1 MERRTG
7 ALIAAG
13 VVFGSV
19 ALYLWLRKGASD
31 TTSAPSSE
39 SEQEAGTVEKLTAT
53 FGGRMSGPR
62 WDRLTPEAKAK
73 ATELLNAAQA
83 QGLDVMFWD
92 GWRDPEEEKKH
103 IADGTSKLKDPLNTL
118 HAWGTAFDIV
128 FRNAI
133 GGPTWPPSNDPRWRQ
148 LAELGANLGLFSGGL
163 TWGWDWPHF
172 QLAGITAADLR
183 ARYGSDFLAYLTDS
197 GATVA

>member
-13 VVFGSV
+13 VLFGSV
-19 ALYLWLRKGASD
+19 ALYLWLRKGAGSEA
-31 TTSAPSSE
+31 TAASE
-39 SEQEAGTVEKLTAT
+39 SEQEAGTVEKLTAAIS
-53 FGGRMSGPR
+53 GRMSGPR

-103 IADGTSKLKDPLNTL
+103 IAAGTSKLKDPLNTL

-128 FRNAI
+128 FRGAL
-133 GGPTWPPSNDPRWRQ
+133 GQPTWPDASDPRWRQ
-148 LAELGANLGLFSGGL
+148 LAELGASLGLFSGGL

-183 ARYGSDFLAYLTDS
+183 SRYGDNFLAYLTDS